1 MPLRSPHSDRE
12 LDALRLVLDSR
23 SPASKMR
30 YHYSAGPID
39 LTPWKVEAQWGR
51 PDAAAPARE
60 FSGRFKLPLP
70 QELRRETLTVDLV
83 VRTHLG
89 DLTFRRFTGRI
100 RTLVSRR
107 GYSEIEAAS
116 GGYCLDKVRFGE
128 DGVTYADWAPSDIIW
143 DAVTRATSAGVYD
156 FLYADIEPVDGP
168 KVRREEFL
176 AITKVDKLSR
186 PIGAAVEEAELFFRD
201 SPLNSPLCH
210 RDRGPA
216 EATEVLYE
224 YVVGKHIDQSDFDA
238 AATSDDY
245 YDVVIYRRDPDTGG
259 IDYLIDPILIPDSS
273 APVGA
278 GYEIEVTDESATSED
293 DAYVLATKVASRL
306 EHGESTAGFTV
317 KFPHPLMV
325 DGDFVSIP
333 EPFEGEANGRRG
345 MRYWIAEVLVMTE
358 RHDLSC
364 DMEVLMVR
372 RREDETPMPTVSA
385 LPAPTVRGA

>member
-1 MPLRSPHSDRE
+1 MPLRSSHSQRE
-12 LDALRLVLDSR
+12 LDALRIVLDSR

-30 YHYSAGPID
+30 YHYVAGPVD
-39 LTPWKVEAQWGR
+39 LTPWIVEGQWGR
-51 PDAAAPARE
+51 PAAESPARE
-60 FSGRFKLPLP
+60 FTGRFKLPLP
-70 QELRRETLTVDLV
+70 QELRRETLTIDLV
-83 VRTHLG
+83 VSTHVG
-89 DLTFRRFTGRI
+89 ELTFRRFTGRI

-107 GYSEIEAAS
+107 GYS
-116 GGYCLDKVRFGE
+116 
-128 DGVTYADWAPSDIIW
+128 PSDIVW

-176 AITKVDKLSR
+176 AISKVDKLSR
-186 PIGAAVEEAELFFRD
+186 PIGAAVEEADLFFRD

-210 RDRGPA
+210 RNRGPA

-224 YVVGKHIDQSDFDA
+224 YVVGRHIDPTDFDA

-245 YDVVIYRRDPDTGG
+245 YDVVIYRRDADTGA

-306 EHGESTAGFTV
+306 EHGESTAGFTT
-317 KFPHPLMV
+317 KFPHPLLV
-325 DGDFVSIP
+325 DGDFISIP
-333 EPFEGEANGRRG
+333 EPFEEGGRRG
-345 MRYWIAEVLVMTE
+345 MRYWIAEVLVATE
-358 RHDLSC
+358 RFDLSC

-372 RREDETPMPTVSA
+372 RREEETPLPTVTA
-385 LPAPTVRGA
+385 LATPTLRGA